1 MSEQA
6 RVLAEHLI
14 RDVDDVA
21 DGHFVRERVR
31 ALRVP
36 RRRQVRL
43 RLELAVLVTAAATCS
58 PAHGQATLEIVPSS
72 PRYQE
77 PVYARLDF
85 RASGYCLTDASVSM
99 NESTLSVTYTGDQGV
114 CRSAVDVELGR
125 FPVGNYMV
133 TLLNP
138 REPPIVK
145 GFTVSPRFAV
155 GSPRVD
161 YSGMW
166 WNPTESGWGLSISHG
181 PTHQF
186 FAAWFVYDAAGVP
199 TWYTLESGG
208 WSVSA
213 SQTIYDG
220 RVYRYS
226 GPYLGSA
233 FDPAKVAPRDVG
245 MARVTFG
252 SATSGSLTYSIEGVS
267 GFKTIAR
274 LPIE

>member
-1 MSEQA
+1 MSEHA
-6 RVLAEHLI
+6 GFLAERLI

-21 DGHFVRERVR
+21 HGHFVRESAR

-36 RRRQVRL
+36 RRRQVRR
-43 RLELAVLVTAAATCS
+43 RLGLSVLVAAAAMCG

-85 RASGYCLTDASVSM
+85 QASGYCLTDASVSM
-99 NESTLSVTYTGDQGV
+99 NDSTLSVTYDGDQGM
-114 CRSAVDVELGR
+114 CLSTVDVELGR

-133 TLLNP
+133 LVLNP
-138 REPPIVK
+138 REPPILK
-145 GFTVSPRFAV
+145 SFTVSRPPTV

-166 WNPTESGWGLSISHG
+166 WNPAESGWGLSISHG

-186 FAAWFVYDAAGVP
+186 FAAWFVYDAAGAP

-208 WSVSA
+208 WAVSA
-213 SQTIYDG
+213 SQTSYDG
-220 RVYRYS
+220 RVYRYT

-233 FDPAKVAPRDVG
+233 FDPAKVAAKDVG
-245 MARVTFG
+245 TARVTFS
-252 SATSGSLTYSIEGVS
+252 SASSGNLTYSIEGVS
-267 GFKTIAR
+267 GFKTITR
-274 LPIE
+274 LSIE